1 MAASAAIQALTIC
14 LSDWSR
20 ANVSSGTRA
29 AASRLCSGLAQRP
42 GLGHTLS
49 HQDIAHS
56 TLSRRQATYQ
66 IVEAG
71 QGSGASSGSG
81 ASAGSGGE
89 PAWQRLAA
97 ALDKKQPE
105 AAYRE
110 FMQVLER
117 GILPPNAVCDRL
129 ISGEGGRRIAV
140 LALAAAC
147 CDNAAAACFAQG
159 LTQLLLLAT
168 PQGLLLAL

>member
-14 LSDWSR
+14 LSR
-20 ANVSSGTRA
+20 ANVSSSTRA

-49 HQDIAHS
+49 HQDLAHS
-56 TLSRRQATYQ
+56 TFSRRQAAYQ
-66 IVEAG
+66 VVEAG
-71 QGSGASSGSG
+71 QASGAPSGSG
-81 ASAGSGGE
+81 ASGGSGGSAGQ
-89 PAWQRLAA
+89 PAWQRMVG

-110 FMQVLER
+110 FMQLLER

-129 ISGEGGRRIAV
+129 ISGEAG
-140 LALAAAC
+140 AAALWC
-147 CDNAAAACFAQG
+147 RRWRRLRPPPPAS
-159 LTQLLLLAT
+159 
-168 PQGLLLAL
+168 